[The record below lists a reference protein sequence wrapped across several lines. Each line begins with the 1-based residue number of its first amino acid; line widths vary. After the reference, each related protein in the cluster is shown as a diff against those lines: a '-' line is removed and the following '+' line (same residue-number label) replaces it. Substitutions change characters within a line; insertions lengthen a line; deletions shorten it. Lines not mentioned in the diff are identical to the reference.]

1 MNPYLAT
8 LFTFAIAVFFL
19 RLMDFLA
26 HRGVIESRLSRKF
39 IHIGTGPIFVLC
51 WLMYPDVEISRW
63 LAALVPL
70 VITVQF
76 VLVGTGIIKDEA
88 AVKAM
93 SRTGDRREILRGP
106 LFYGIV
112 FVAITLIY
120 WKDSL
125 IGIPALMM
133 MCGGDGIADIVG
145 RNVNSPKL
153 PWSREKSLAGS
164 LSVFIG
170 GWLLT
175 MIIFAIY
182 VWFGAF
188 SGPIAR
194 FLLPVTWI
202 AIGATLV
209 ESLPFKDIDNI
220 TLVLVSVL
228 IGHLVF

>member
-1 MNPYLAT
+1 M
-8 LFTFAIAVFFL
+8 
-19 RLMDFLA
+19 
-26 HRGVIESRLSRKF
+26 
-39 IHIGTGPIFVLC
+39 
-51 WLMYPDVEISRW
+51 
-63 LAALVPL
+63 
-70 VITVQF
+70 
-76 VLVGTGIIKDEA
+76 
-88 AVKAM
+88 
-93 SRTGDRREILRGP
+93 
-106 LFYGIV
+106 

-133 MCGGDGIADIVG
+133 MCGGDGIADLVG
-145 RNVNSPKL
+145 RHVNSPKL

-164 LSVFIG
+164 LSVFTG

-175 MIIFAIY
+175 MLIFAIY

-188 SGPIAR
+188 SGPITR
-194 FLLPVTWI
+194 FVVPVTVI

-220 TLVLVSVL
+220 TVVLVSVL

>member
-8 LFTFAIAVFFL
+8 IFTFIIALAFL

-26 HRGVIESRLSRKF
+26 HRGIIESRLSRKL

-51 WLMYPDVEISRW
+51 WLMYPDVQISRW

-70 VITVQF
+70 VITAQF

-88 AVKAM
+88 SVKAM

-112 FVAITLIY
+112 FVLITLIY

-125 IGIPALMM
+125 IGIPALMI

-145 RNVNSPKL
+145 RLIDSPKL
-153 PWSREKSLAGS
+153 PWSREKSVAGS
-164 LSVFIG
+164 LSVFVG

-175 MIIFAIY
+175 VFIFEMY
-182 VWFGAF
+182 VWAGVF

-202 AIGATLV
+202 ALGAMLV

-220 TLVLVSVL
+220 TLTVVSIL
-228 IGHLVF
+228 IGYLVF